1 MFSRMKEPIVANTQ
15 TTRQRPGRRSSARL
29 ALERERVHVRKHF
42 LFNGTRVYDT
52 ALPPDVRRWL
62 CPAG

>member
-1 MFSRMKEPIVANTQ
+1 MKQ
-15 TTRQRPGRRSSARL
+15 TD
-29 ALERERVHVRKHF
+29 HF
-42 LFNGTRVYDT
+42 LFLLLLASTLPLGFFTTQLLYNQLLYNQLLYNQLLYVS